1 MRKYITLFFS
11 VCFILSA
18 CTADKSGAD
27 IIKPDEMIS
36 VLTDVHII
44 DGTMY
49 NAVSQNLDTL
59 YKYGN
64 NRYLAVFKK
73 HHVDSAQFR
82 RSLKYYT
89 TQPLEL
95 QGMYDKVLANL
106 QQKTDSVNKTM
117 LKNNVQRPR

>member
-11 VCFILSA
+11 VCVILSA
-18 CTADKSGAD
+18 CKADKSSAD

-36 VLTDVHII
+36 VLTDMHIV

-73 HHVDSAQFR
+73 YHVDSVQFR
-82 RSLKYYT
+82 HSLKYYT
-89 TQPLEL
+89 TQPLVL
-95 QGMYDKVLANL
+95 QGMYDKILANL
-106 QQKTDSVNKTM
+106 QQKTDSINKKM
-117 LKNNVQRPR
+117 LKNNVQRPQ